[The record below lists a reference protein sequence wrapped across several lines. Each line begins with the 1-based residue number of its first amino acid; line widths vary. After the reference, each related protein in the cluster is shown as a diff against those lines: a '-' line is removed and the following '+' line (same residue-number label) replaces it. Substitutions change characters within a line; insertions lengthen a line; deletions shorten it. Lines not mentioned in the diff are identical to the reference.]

1 MPSTVN
7 PYYISMSYVK
17 RYDTIKEKQESYQPH
32 SQKAAHSMVIDD
44 LKDNNTIHKDKG
56 LSHVIHD

>member
-1 MPSTVN
+1 
-7 PYYISMSYVK
+7 MSYVK